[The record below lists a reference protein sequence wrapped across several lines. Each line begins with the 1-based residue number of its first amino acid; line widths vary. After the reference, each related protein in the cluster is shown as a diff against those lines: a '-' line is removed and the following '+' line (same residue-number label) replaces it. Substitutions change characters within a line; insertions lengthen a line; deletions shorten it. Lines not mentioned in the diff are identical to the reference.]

1 MLNLNVYAKE
11 KEQIQQVS
19 EHYTEMLRAVL
30 PHTFYMPL
38 TLETIKDVRL
48 LPKADDKNQIL
59 QGAFQMPNNTHVV
72 IDETEMSAGKLE
84 GDVAMENLK
93 GITVLIEECFVPC
106 II

>member
-1 MLNLNVYAKE
+1 
-11 KEQIQQVS
+11 
-19 EHYTEMLRAVL
+19 
-30 PHTFYMPL
+30 MPL

-106 II
+106 IIQYSETKFNISAPVTLFSAG